1 MGGFTQ
7 AMSGDMSE
15 VVGFL
20 KAGEV
25 RVLAVLTD
33 ERVPGFEDIPT
44 AIEQGYD
51 VTAVNWRGMYVPKGI
66 SDEQFNVWAEKLQ
79 AVADSA
85 EWQEAMAANGLAP
98 FTKVGVR
105 FPELRGHPRR
115 GNQRALQGTGSDP
128 VMASDRIFGLV
139 TLFVALAYIAGATQ
153 IQTSFLAD
161 PVGPKAFPIL
171 IGAVAALCSLY
182 MIVRPDPDPDWPSAR
197 TWGALLV
204 AVIVLVAY
212 AYALKPMGFI
222 VPTAIAAGDSQL
234 PDIPESQGR
243 RGGGL
248 RAVAGSLHPVQI
260 RIGIEPLRL
269 PERNGSDMELMS
281 NLALGFSI
289 ALSPYTLLLAVVGCF
304 LGTIIGALPGLG
316 PSNGVA
322 ILIPL
327 TFTLGLDATSAL
339 VLMTSVYYGAMY
351 GGRISSILLNIPG
364 DEPALMTTLDGYPMA
379 KQGRAGDALVLS
391 GVASFVGAFLA
402 TIGLMLLAPML
413 ARVAYLFGPAE
424 YFALYLLAFCTL
436 GGMASN
442 NQAKAALASCLGLGI
457 AMIGV
462 DSSSGMPRLTG
473 GNLHLFDGIDFLV
486 AIVGLFAIA
495 EVFFFIESHGKGSSI
510 GVVLDKVRIPWKDIR
525 DTKWTMLRASGVG
538 FIAGILPG
546 AGASLGSFLAYM
558 SEKSI
563 AGKNGGFG
571 TGAPKGVAAPEA
583 GNNAAAG
590 GALVPMLTL
599 GVPGSGTTAVLLALL
614 MTLNITPGP
623 TLFTDRPEVVW
634 GLIASLLIANIVLL
648 LMNVPMVKV
657 FVKILMVPAW
667 VLLPGVTMIS
677 FVGIYSLSGSY
688 FDLLLMVAFGALGY
702 ILRKLDVPTVPV
714 ILGILLGGN
723 MEDALRRAMVLSDG
737 DFTFLFSTPI
747 SIGLWIAAILGFVA
761 PMFLR
766 NVLKKPQA
774 ITD

>member
-1 MGGFTQ
+1 M
-7 AMSGDMSE
+7 
-15 VVGFL
+15 
-20 KAGEV
+20 
-25 RVLAVLTD
+25 
-33 ERVPGFEDIPT
+33 DI
-44 AIEQGYD
+44 
-51 VTAVNWRGMYVPKGI
+51 
-66 SDEQFNVWAEKLQ
+66 F
-79 AVADSA
+79 
-85 EWQEAMAANGLAP
+85 
-98 FTKVGVR
+98 
-105 FPELRGHPRR
+105 
-115 GNQRALQGTGSDP
+115 
-128 VMASDRIFGLV
+128 
-139 TLFVALAYIAGATQ
+139 
-153 IQTSFLAD
+153 
-161 PVGPKAFPIL
+161 
-171 IGAVAALCSLY
+171 
-182 MIVRPDPDPDWPSAR
+182 
-197 TWGALLV
+197 
-204 AVIVLVAY
+204 
-212 AYALKPMGFI
+212 
-222 VPTAIAAGDSQL
+222 
-234 PDIPESQGR
+234 
-243 RGGGL
+243 
-248 RAVAGSLHPVQI
+248 
-260 RIGIEPLRL
+260 
-269 PERNGSDMELMS
+269 S

-289 ALSPYTLLLAVVGCF
+289 AFSPFTLMLAIVGCF

-322 ILIPL
+322 ILIPI

-379 KQGRAGDALVLS
+379 KAGRAGDALVLS

-402 TIGLMLLAPML
+402 TIGLMLLAPLL

-442 NQAKAALASCLGLGI
+442 NQAKAAIASCIGLGI

-462 DSSSGMPRLTG
+462 DNSSGLPRLTG

-495 EVFFFIESHGKGSSI
+495 EVFFFIESHGKDSSI
-510 GVVLDKVRIPWKDIR
+510 GVKLGKVTIPWKDIN
-525 DTKWTMLRASGVG
+525 DTKWTMLRSSVVG

-546 AGASLGSFLAYM
+546 AGASLGSFMAYM
-558 SEKSI
+558 TEKAI
-563 AGKNGGFG
+563 AGEKGGFG
-571 TGAPKGVAAPEA
+571 TGVPKGIAAPEA

-623 TLFTDRPEVVW
+623 TLFTDRPDVVW
-634 GLIASLLIANIVLL
+634 GLIASLLISNFVLL
-648 LMNVPMVKV
+648 FMNVPMVKI
-657 FVKILMVPAW
+657 FVRVLQVPAW

-702 ILRKLDVPTVPV
+702 VLRKLDIPTVPV

-723 MEDALRRAMVLSDG
+723 MEDAIRRAMVISDG
-737 DFTFLFSTPI
+737 EWTYLFSSPI
-747 SIGLWIAAILGFVA
+747 AIGLWVAAIAGFVA
-761 PMFLR
+761 PMFFR
-766 NVLKKPQA
+766 NLLKKPQA
-774 ITD
+774 VSD